1 VPVIIPKDNVRR
13 KRLDGVSEAR
23 EALPDFRQA
32 RKNVDVIVHSADF
45 DGMALKVLQY
55 TCHVRV
61 GLTPNFLRTQERP
74 PIFRREDSMH
84 NQVGKGLGHR
94 I

>member
-1 VPVIIPKDNVRR
+1 MPVIIPKDNVRR

-23 EALPDFRQA
+23 EALIFRQA

-55 TCHVRV
+55 TRHVPV
-61 GLTPNFLRTQERP
+61 GLTPNFLRTQERS
-74 PIFRREDSMH
+74 PIFLREDSMH
-84 NQVGKGLGHR
+84 NQV
-94 I
+94 